1 MIMFGMLKEKLG
13 GGAKRLSGRT
23 DLLEATCAACA
34 LVAAADGEIEDSEL
48 VATQEALVNHPT
60 LSTAFKQS
68 EIEATAS
75 KIFSRAKGTMGR
87 IGLMKEIEQAKSKS
101 TSDDLELILAVAVD
115 ISRAD
120 GEMEPQELAVLQKVA
135 NTLGLNL
142 RAFLD
147 A

>member
-1 MIMFGMLKEKLG
+1 MFGMLKEKLG
-13 GGAKRLSGRT
+13 GGAKRFSGRT

-34 LVAAADGEIEDSEL
+34 LVSAADGEVEDAEL

-60 LSTAFKQS
+60 LSAAFKQS

-75 KIFSRAKGTMGR
+75 KIFSRAKGAMGR
-87 IGLMKEIEQAKSKS
+87 VGLMKEIEQAKSKS
-101 TSDDLELILAVAVD
+101 TSDDLELVLACAVD
-115 ISRAD
+115 IARAD
-120 GEMEPQELAVLQKVA
+120 GEFEGPELAVMQKIA

>member
-1 MIMFGMLKEKLG
+1 MFGMLKEKLG
-13 GGAKRLSGRT
+13 GGAKRFSGRT

-34 LVAAADGEIEDSEL
+34 LVAAADGEVEDAEL

-60 LSTAFKQS
+60 LSAAFKQS

-75 KIFSRAKGTMGR
+75 KIFSRAKGAMGR
-87 IGLMKEIEQAKSKS
+87 VGLMKEIEQAKSKS
-101 TSDDLELILAVAVD
+101 TSDDLELVLACAVD
-115 ISRAD
+115 IARAD
-120 GEMEPQELAVLQKVA
+120 GELEGPELAVMQKIA

>member
-1 MIMFGMLKEKLG
+1 MFGMLKEKLG
-13 GGAKRLSGRT
+13 GAGKRFSGRT

-75 KIFSRAKGTMGR
+75 KIFSRAKGAMGR
-87 IGLMKEIEQAKSKS
+87 VGLMKEIEQAKSKS
-101 TSDDLELILAVAVD
+101 TADDLELILAVAVD
-115 ISRAD
+115 VSRSD
-120 GEMEPQELAVLQKVA
+120 GEMEPQEIAVLQKIA

>member
-1 MIMFGMLKEKLG
+1 MFGMLKEKLG
-13 GGAKRLSGRT
+13 GGAKRFSGRT

-34 LVAAADGEIEDSEL
+34 LVAAADGDVEDAEL

-60 LSTAFKQS
+60 LSAAFKQS

-75 KIFSRAKGTMGR
+75 KIFSRAKGAMGR
-87 IGLMKEIEQAKSKS
+87 VGLMKEIEQAKSKS
-101 TSDDLELILAVAVD
+101 TADDLELILACAVD
-115 ISRAD
+115 IARAD
-120 GEMEPQELAVLQKVA
+120 GELEGPELAVMQKIA